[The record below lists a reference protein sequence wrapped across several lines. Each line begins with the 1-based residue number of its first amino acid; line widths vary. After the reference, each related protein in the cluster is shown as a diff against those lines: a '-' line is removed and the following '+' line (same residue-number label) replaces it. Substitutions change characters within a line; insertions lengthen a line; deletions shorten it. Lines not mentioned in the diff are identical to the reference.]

1 MNTNPV
7 PVGIYTVY
15 SHNGQLSNGV
25 SQNAMNALGK
35 LFLKGLA
42 VVIPVALTLAI
53 LWWMA
58 AGAERLMG
66 AILKFT
72 LPDGW
77 YVPGMGL
84 VSGLVLIALIGLLS
98 HVLIFQKIFN
108 LGETIFNRL
117 PLVKTIYT
125 AIKDFIGYLSPEKGN
140 EMGKVVMVQLPGQ
153 SFQLIGFVTREQF
166 EDLPFTPNAEDPVAV
181 YMPMSYQIGGY
192 TLFLP
197 RSALTPLDMPFEQAM
212 RLVLTGAV
220 TKHREP
226 DNEAG
231 EKPDSDKQQ

>member
-1 MNTNPV
+1 
-7 PVGIYTVY
+7 
-15 SHNGQLSNGV
+15 
-25 SQNAMNALGK
+25 MNALGK

-58 AGAERLMG
+58 TGAEQLMG

-77 YVPGMGL
+77 YIPGMGL

-98 HVLIFQKIFN
+98 HVLVFQKIFN
-108 LGETIFNRL
+108 LGEAIFHRL

-140 EMGKVVMVQLPGQ
+140 EMGKVVLVQLPGQ

-166 EDLPFTPNAEDPVAV
+166 SDLPFTPAAEDPVAV

-192 TLFLP
+192 TIFLP
-197 RSALTPLDMPFEQAM
+197 RNCLTPLDIPFEQAM

-220 TKHREP
+220 TKQR
-226 DNEAG
+226 DDRS
-231 EKPDSDKQQ
+231 KVSDKQ

>member
-1 MNTNPV
+1 
-7 PVGIYTVY
+7 
-15 SHNGQLSNGV
+15 
-25 SQNAMNALGK
+25 MNALGK

-66 AILKFT
+66 ATLKLT
-72 LPDGW
+72 LPEGW

-84 VSGLVLIALIGLLS
+84 VSGLVLITLIGLLS
-98 HVLIFQKIFN
+98 HVLIFQKLFN
-108 LGETIFNRL
+108 LGDAIFNRL

-125 AIKDFIGYLSPEKGN
+125 AIKDFIGYLNPDKDNAMS
-140 EMGKVVMVQLPGQ
+140 KVVMVQLPGQ

-166 EDLPFTPNAEDPVAV
+166 DDLPFTPAAEDPVAV
-181 YMPMSYQIGGY
+181 YIPKSYKIGGY

-197 RSALTPLDMPFEQAM
+197 RSALTPLDIPFETAM
-212 RLVLTGAV
+212 RLVLTGGISQ
-220 TKHREP
+220 KREG
-226 DNEAG
+226 NGKQG
-231 EKPDSDKQQ
+231 EE

>member
-1 MNTNPV
+1 
-7 PVGIYTVY
+7 
-15 SHNGQLSNGV
+15 
-25 SQNAMNALGK
+25 MNALGK

-53 LWWMA
+53 LWWVA
-58 AGAERLMG
+58 TSAERLMG
-66 AILKFT
+66 TVLKFT

-77 YVPGMGL
+77 YIPGMGL
-84 VSGLVLIALIGLLS
+84 VSGLALIALVGLLS
-98 HVLIFQKIFN
+98 HVLIFQKLFN
-108 LGETIFNRL
+108 LGDAIFNRL

-125 AIKDFIGYLSPEKGN
+125 AIKDFIAYLNPEKGS
-140 EMGKVVMVQLPGQ
+140 EMGKVVMVQIPGQ

-166 EDLPFTPNAEDPVAV
+166 EDLPFTPTAEDPVAV

-197 RSALTPLDMPFEQAM
+197 RSALTPLDIPFEVAM

-220 TKHREP
+220 AKTKESK
-226 DNEAG
+226 NELNTNG
-231 EKPDSDKQQ
+231 ESSSSDG

>member
-1 MNTNPV
+1 
-7 PVGIYTVY
+7 
-15 SHNGQLSNGV
+15 
-25 SQNAMNALGK
+25 MNALGK

-58 AGAERLMG
+58 AGAEQLMG

-77 YVPGMGL
+77 YIPGMGL

-98 HVLIFQKIFN
+98 HVLVFQKIFN
-108 LGETIFNRL
+108 LGEAIFRRL

-140 EMGKVVMVQLPGQ
+140 EMGKVVLVQLPGQ

-166 EDLPFTPNAEDPVAV
+166 ADLPFTPAAEDPVAV

-192 TLFLP
+192 TIFLP
-197 RSALTPLDMPFEQAM
+197 RSCLTPLDIPFEQAM

-220 TKHREP
+220 TKQRDNLTKAREKE
-226 DNEAG
+226 DDE
-231 EKPDSDKQQ
+231 

>member
-1 MNTNPV
+1 MNT
-7 PVGIYTVY
+7 
-15 SHNGQLSNGV
+15 
-25 SQNAMNALGK
+25 LGK

-42 VVIPVALTLAI
+42 VVIPVTLTLAI

-58 AGAERLMG
+58 ASAEKLMG
-66 AILKFT
+66 TVLKFS

-84 VSGLVLIALIGLLS
+84 VSGLALIVLIGLLS
-98 HVLIFQKIFN
+98 HVLIFQKLFN
-108 LGETIFNRL
+108 LGEAIFRRL

-125 AIKDFIGYLSPEKGN
+125 AIKDFINYLSPDKES
-140 EMGKVVMVQLPGQ
+140 EMGKVVMVQMPGQ

-166 EDLPFTPNAEDPVAV
+166 DDLPFTPSAEDPVAV

-197 RSALTPLDMPFEQAM
+197 RNSLTPLDMPFEQAM

-220 TKHREP
+220 TRPTESP
-226 DNEAG
+226 DEIGN
-231 EKPDSDKQQ
+231 Q

>member
-1 MNTNPV
+1 
-7 PVGIYTVY
+7 
-15 SHNGQLSNGV
+15 
-25 SQNAMNALGK
+25 MNALGK

-53 LWWMA
+53 FWWMA

-66 AILKFT
+66 EVLKFT
-72 LPDGW
+72 LPAGW
-77 YVPGMGL
+77 YIPGMGL

-98 HVLIFQKIFN
+98 HVLIFQKLFN
-108 LGETIFNRL
+108 LGETIFHRL

-125 AIKDFIGYLSPEKGN
+125 AIKDFIGYLNPDKAS

-166 EDLPFTPNAEDPVAV
+166 ADLPFTPSAEDPVAV

-197 RSALTPLDMPFEQAM
+197 RSSLTPLDMPFEQAM

-220 TKHREP
+220 TKRLEET
-226 DNEAG
+226 DNLPVPPPG
-231 EKPDSDKQQ
+231 H

>member
-1 MNTNPV
+1 MNT
-7 PVGIYTVY
+7 
-15 SHNGQLSNGV
+15 
-25 SQNAMNALGK
+25 LGK

-53 LWWMA
+53 MWWMA

-66 AILKFT
+66 SVLKFT

-84 VSGLVLIALIGLLS
+84 ASGLALVVLLGLLS
-98 HVLIFQKIFN
+98 HVLIFQKIFD
-108 LGETIFNRL
+108 LGDAIFNRL

-125 AIKDFIGYLSPEKGN
+125 AIKDFIGYLNPDKDSK
-140 EMGKVVMVQLPGQ
+140 MSKVVMVQLPGQ

-166 EDLPFTPNAEDPVAV
+166 DDLPFTPAAEDPVAV
-181 YMPMSYQIGGY
+181 YMPMSYQLGGY

-197 RSALTPLDMPFEQAM
+197 RSALTPLDIPFETAM
-212 RLVLTGAV
+212 RLVLTAGV
-220 TKHREP
+220 SQQRE
-226 DNEAG
+226 NGEAKK
-231 EKPDSDKQQ
+231 E